1 MIGLTNEQINLL
13 DARINMPKELSSY
26 KQIAL
31 NYGYKS
37 PERVR
42 QIILKAKRI
51 LEHKLEKI

>member
-1 MIGLTNEQINLL
+1 MFGLTDEQVNLL
-13 DARINMPKELSSY
+13 DARINLPKKLTTY

-42 QIILKAKRI
+42 QIIMKAKRI
-51 LEHKLEKI
+51 LEYKLEKI